1 MLEPLPSSVQE
12 LRRLQGGKV
21 SGDTPPAEIGKL
33 VTQLNLKLWFKV
45 LTPGVLCV
53 PGTDTVTGSRKPLVA
68 QTQQAEKGGK

>member
-53 PGTDTVTGSRKPLVA
+53 PGTDTGSRKPLVS
-68 QTQQAEKGGK
+68 QTRQAEKGGK